1 MKMTTM
7 MTMALA
13 VLFTAG
19 AAMAQIQATIIT
31 PEGRRIEGTIRWTP
45 GEKKYAVTQKGKNVE
60 MAMEAANIKDI
71 EVARPNELVAA
82 IDKIRQGDAATAIPM
97 LEKVAKDYLML
108 KWDKVATRYLAEAN
122 LKDGNFDKA
131 IAVCETIIRSDPKAA
146 YLGDMAPC
154 YWQALMKK
162 GRTSTVE
169 ELLGQA
175 IKSGDRTASAF
186 AQIMRGDVILAGGET
201 PENAKKA
208 LRDGYL
214 RVVTLYKAVRDAQP
228 EALYKAAKCFD
239 KLGQTSRADQMRTQ
253 LKGEFA
259 ASAWA
264 KK

>member
-1 MKMTTM
+1 MKMMTT

-13 VLFTAG
+13 ALFTAG

-31 PEGRRIEGTIRWTP
+31 PEGRRIEGSVRWKP

-60 MAMEAANIKDI
+60 MAMDPANVKDI

-82 IDKIRQGDAATAIPM
+82 IDKVRQGDAASAIPM

-108 KWDKVATRYLAEAN
+108 KWDRVATRYLAEAN
-122 LKDGNFDKA
+122 LKDGNYEKA
-131 IAVCETIIRSDPKAA
+131 ISVCETIIRSDPKAA

-154 YWQALMKK
+154 YWQALLKK
-162 GRTSTVE
+162 GKTSTVE
-169 ELLGQA
+169 DLLAQA
-175 IKSGDRTASAF
+175 IKSGDRAASAY
-186 AQIMRGDVILAGGET
+186 AQIMRGDVILLGGDT
-201 PENAKKA
+201 ADNAKKA

-214 RVVTLYKAVRDAQP
+214 RVITLYKAVRDAQP

-239 KLGQTSRADQMRTQ
+239 KLGQSSRADQMRTQ
-253 LKGEFA
+253 LKSEFA
-259 ASAWA
+259 ASEWA